1 MCDIEPRM
9 TRQISSSISNQRNNS
24 TCWAFAVSRTILK
37 FIKSVSPE
45 LQSLPTDSTV
55 CDKYYDYDKFS
66 SSLKNK
72 NRFFFKQAQLPNFF
86 KCISARRCGEKEYKN
101 LCVFMFIYYQ
111 ITNQFGCEG
120 YDEFYAT
127 KWFVLKFLTMTNF
140 NRQGSLLPNPYNS
153 VAIDIIMSYHMS
165 DRKRLIYT
173 NNVRYET
180 NTDTKNMTIYS
191 SLGDRAMKIIQPDD
205 ENMFNT
211 IIKNVINNNLYA
223 TINLDVLGDNTF
235 SFISHRK
242 GKTRKKY
249 AGCLFPSTEI
259 YETYNDPRGPHT
271 MTIVD
276 YIDDPDDP
284 LVVIKNSWGIEWGED
299 GTITIPMSELKTRC
313 ILEIC
318 YLSFTSLVEEM
329 QIYQEKKLIRSLE
342 PTALG
347 LRRRLR
353 SVHRKKTKR
362 NNK

>member
-1 MCDIEPRM
+1 
-9 TRQISSSISNQRNNS
+9 
-24 TCWAFAVSRTILK
+24 
-37 FIKSVSPE
+37 
-45 LQSLPTDSTV
+45 
-55 CDKYYDYDKFS
+55 
-66 SSLKNK
+66 
-72 NRFFFKQAQLPNFF
+72 
-86 KCISARRCGEKEYKN
+86 
-101 LCVFMFIYYQ
+101 
-111 ITNQFGCEG
+111 
-120 YDEFYAT
+120 
-127 KWFVLKFLTMTNF
+127 
-140 NRQGSLLPNPYNS
+140 
-153 VAIDIIMSYHMS
+153 
-165 DRKRLIYT
+165 
-173 NNVRYET
+173 
-180 NTDTKNMTIYS
+180 MTIYS
-191 SLGDRAMKIIQPDD
+191 SLADRAMKIIQPDD
-205 ENMFNT
+205 ENMFNS

-249 AGCLFPSTEI
+249 VGCLFPSTEI
-259 YETYNDPRGPHT
+259 YDAYNDPRGPHT

-353 SVHRKKTKR
+353 SVYKRVHRKKTKR